1 MLTTAHKSFTANY
14 MFQKRRPN
22 CSLTHCCIMSKTVE
36 ESMDHLFLCC
46 LSALALWHRLF
57 ELVGICWVAPP
68 SSTHMLLN
76 DYLKV
81 VLDYLVRSGF
91 LRHLFGT

>member
-1 MLTTAHKSFTANY
+1 MLTTAHKSLTANY

-22 CSLTHCCIMSKTVE
+22 CSLCTHCCIMSRTVD

-76 DYLKV
+76 DYKSFEGGAGL
-81 VLDYLVRSGF
+81 SSS
-91 LRHLFGT
+91 H